1 MAAAAA
7 KREPNVAR
15 DMAKEMAAAAA
26 LKEQLK
32 AILGDTDDD
41 AATLR
46 DTIEGETDLLETVD
60 AVLGQIGQDIA
71 RCEGIDKFKTT
82 LEARAHRLKNRVET
96 MRTMLTNTLDIIEQK
111 KLERPLATV
120 TLKAVAPKL
129 NLVDEAA
136 VPSAYWRK
144 PDPELDRKALTD
156 ALKQRADV
164 LDQIDAA
171 DKQAE
176 KTGIP
181 VDESTKARLKALLEA
196 CPPIPGAELTN
207 GSVTVQIRF
216 G

>member
-1 MAAAAA
+1 MAATAR
-7 KREPNVAR
+7 REPSVAR

-26 LKEQLK
+26 LKDQLK
-32 AILGDTDDD
+32 AVLGDTDDD

-60 AVLGQIGQDIA
+60 AVLSQIGQDIA
-71 RCEGIDKFKTT
+71 RCEGLDKFKTT
-82 LEARAHRLKNRVET
+82 LEARAHRLKTRVET

-136 VPSAYWRK
+136 VPSPYWRQ
-144 PDPELDRKALTD
+144 PEPELDRKALTD

-164 LDQIDAA
+164 FAQIDALQAEA
-171 DKQAE
+171 DK
-176 KTGIP
+176 TGLAP
-181 VDESTKARLKALLEA
+181 DRTEMARLDALLAA